1 MEPDFVVGQAAPGAH
16 YMLCSDGFRH
26 KITTQEMIER
36 LGPGTCVDEA
46 KMKEGCEFLTELVK
60 YRNG

>member
-1 MEPDFVVGQAAPGAH
+1 
-16 YMLCSDGFRH
+16 MLFRS
-26 KITTQEMIER
+26 ER

-60 YRNG
+60 YRKETDNVTVVLIKSE